1 MTLYITMDLQKVS
14 EKLSSRK
21 YVLSLRNLTQIRII
35 HPIKFDI
42 YGAMK

>member
-1 MTLYITMDLQKVS
+1 MDVQKVS

-21 YVLSLRNLTQIRII
+21 YILSLRNVTQIHII
-35 HPIKFDI
+35 QPIEFHI

>member
-1 MTLYITMDLQKVS
+1 MDVQKVS

-21 YVLSLRNLTQIRII
+21 YILSLRNVTQIRII
-35 HPIKFDI
+35 QPIKFDI